1 MTKNAG
7 FLIFLAILFVGI
19 FILYRG
25 GSQQPEN
32 YSLTQLVEQIN
43 GNNVASLTVDGND
56 VTIALKD
63 GKQATTVKETETSLS
78 QTLVNYGVN
87 KDQLAN
93 LPMTVKQLSG
103 PLAWLGVFLPFFLP
117 FLLVGVFIWF
127 MFRQAQRGN
136 SQAMSFGLSR
146 ARILDP
152 KDKKKQVKFSDVAG
166 AEEAKEELREVVEF
180 LRHPKKFLDMGA
192 KIPKGVLLLGAPG
205 TGKTLMAK
213 AVAGEAGVPFFNIS
227 GSEFVE
233 MFVGVGASRV
243 RDLFR
248 QAKKSAPAIVFI
260 DEIDAVGRHR
270 GAGLGGGNDE
280 REQTLNQ
287 ILVEMDGFETDA
299 GVIVIASTN
308 RPDVLDPA
316 LLRPGRFDRRVTMDL
331 PDINEREAILRIHSK
346 NKKMDAD
353 VNIRRLAERTPG
365 FSGADLANLINEAA
379 ILATRRKHKTITMD
393 ELAESI
399 EKVMLGPARRSRVIS
414 PNEKEIIAY
423 HESGHAL
430 VAHSTPLADTVQKV
444 SIISR
449 GYAGGYTLATPT
461 EDKTLHSY
469 RYFVAEI
476 AVLLGGYASER
487 LVFNDVTTGPS
498 NDLERATQMAR
509 NIVTRY
515 GMSALG
521 ARTFG
526 KKEELVFLGR
536 EMHEERNYSEKTA
549 QDIDQEVSR
558 LVKEG
563 LLYATDILTQKRA
576 ILNALA
582 QALLEREVLEKDEF
596 EVVANGGKI
605 LVEKQ
610 PEVIEEKN
618 TVTESKKK

>member
-1 MTKNAG
+1 MEKMTKNAG

-213 AVAGEAGVPFFNIS
+213 AVAGEAGVPFFLS
-227 GSEFVE
+227 
-233 MFVGVGASRV
+233 
-243 RDLFR
+243 L
-248 QAKKSAPAIVFI
+248 
-260 DEIDAVGRHR
+260 
-270 GAGLGGGNDE
+270 
-280 REQTLNQ
+280 
-287 ILVEMDGFETDA
+287 
-299 GVIVIASTN
+299 
-308 RPDVLDPA
+308 
-316 LLRPGRFDRRVTMDL
+316 
-331 PDINEREAILRIHSK
+331 IH
-346 NKKMDAD
+346 
-353 VNIRRLAERTPG
+353 I
-365 FSGADLANLINEAA
+365 
-379 ILATRRKHKTITMD
+379 
-393 ELAESI
+393 
-399 EKVMLGPARRSRVIS
+399 
-414 PNEKEIIAY
+414 
-423 HESGHAL
+423 
-430 VAHSTPLADTVQKV
+430 
-444 SIISR
+444 
-449 GYAGGYTLATPT
+449 
-461 EDKTLHSY
+461 
-469 RYFVAEI
+469 
-476 AVLLGGYASER
+476 
-487 LVFNDVTTGPS
+487 
-498 NDLERATQMAR
+498 
-509 NIVTRY
+509 
-515 GMSALG
+515 
-521 ARTFG
+521 
-526 KKEELVFLGR
+526 
-536 EMHEERNYSEKTA
+536 
-549 QDIDQEVSR
+549 
-558 LVKEG
+558 
-563 LLYATDILTQKRA
+563 
-576 ILNALA
+576 
-582 QALLEREVLEKDEF
+582 
-596 EVVANGGKI
+596 
-605 LVEKQ
+605 
-610 PEVIEEKN
+610 
-618 TVTESKKK
+618 